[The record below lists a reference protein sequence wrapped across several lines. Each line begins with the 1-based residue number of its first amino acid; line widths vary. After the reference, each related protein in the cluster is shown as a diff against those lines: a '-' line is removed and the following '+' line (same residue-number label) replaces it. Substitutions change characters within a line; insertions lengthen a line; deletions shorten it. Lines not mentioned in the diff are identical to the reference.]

1 MIKNKYTDIIKECE
15 LKGDFNAEITKISAV
30 NPDQKRKYLYTDIF
44 SKVFYFIMR
53 LLVIVLAPLI
63 GFFGFR
69 LKVKGRKNIR
79 TALKTGAISV
89 SNHALIM
96 ESLFLKNTTFKRYY
110 YVGGVQNNKLGFGG
124 YFINVMG
131 NLPLST
137 DFSSKKKL
145 DEVITKLLDTKHLI
159 HIDPEATMWI
169 GYDKIR
175 PFFSGAFHFAAKNK
189 KPVLPIVFLITPPT
203 KLDKLFGCKCR
214 VTMQILPPIKADE
227 SLPFKE
233 QVISLRDNA
242 RNNIIKAA
250 EEFYGYPVDVTKID
264 FKKYY
269 GIEDEQEQK

>member
-1 MIKNKYTDIIKECE
+1 MIENKYTDIIKECE
-15 LKGDFNAEITKISAV
+15 LKGEFNVEITKISAV
-30 NPDQKRKYLYTDIF
+30 NPDQKRKYLYTDVF
-44 SKVFYFIMR
+44 SHIFYFIMR

-69 LKVKGRKNIR
+69 LKVKGRKNLR
-79 TALKTGAISV
+79 AALKTGAISV
-89 SNHALIM
+89 SNHVLLM

-110 YVGGVQNNKLGFGG
+110 YVGGVQNNKTGFGG

-137 DFSSKKKL
+137 ELSSKKKL
-145 DEVITKLLDTKHLI
+145 DGVITKLLDTKHLV

-175 PFFSGAFHFAAKNK
+175 PFFNGAFHFAAKNK
-189 KPVLPIVFLITPPT
+189 KPVLPIVFLITPST
-203 KLDKLFGCKCR
+203 KEDKFFGCRYR
-214 VTMQILPPIKADE
+214 VTMQILPPINADT

-233 QVISLRDNA
+233 QVVFLRETA

-269 GIEDEQEQK
+269 GVDKQQQR